1 MTKKEQ
7 ILAFLN
13 LLFSTNDIIMFNYIY
28 IYILHIYK
36 TLVMLI

>member
-13 LLFSTNDIIMFNYIY
+13 LLFSTNDIIMFKYIY